1 MTSAV
6 ETMLKKYDCKNT
18 DDYRNALKEI
28 IQETA
33 LCGLSRAGFFNK
45 AAFYGGTALRIF
57 YGLDRFSEDMD
68 FSLIT
73 PDSSFDLS
81 NYFITVKS
89 ELEANGF
96 SMTVERKQKQQN
108 STIQSAFIKGD
119 TLVHL
124 LKIVPIEPPVAGVAP
139 NERLKI
145 KFEVDTNPPEGA
157 TYENKYSLLPAPYS
171 VRLYDAPSLFAGKIH
186 AVLCRNWK
194 TRVKGRD
201 FYDYIWYL
209 SRDIP
214 VNIQHLRARL
224 VQTGNLDSDMA
235 LTLPELKR
243 MLTERFRKI
252 DFNEAVKD
260 VRPFIKNQS
269 QLKLWNTDFFT
280 AITDTLTIK
289 SISG

>member
-6 ETMLKKYDCKNT
+6 EAMVKKYDCKNP

-28 IQETA
+28 IQEIA
-33 LCGLSRAGFFNK
+33 LCGLSRAGFFTK
-45 AAFYGGTALRIF
+45 TAFYGGTALRIF

-73 PDSSFDLS
+73 TDESFDLS
-81 NYFITVKS
+81 NYFTTVKT

-96 SMTVERKQKQQN
+96 SMTIELKQKQRE
-108 STIQSAFIKGD
+108 SAVQSAFIKGD

-124 LKIVPIEPPVAGVAP
+124 LTIAPIQPPVPGVAP

-157 TYENKYSLLPAPYS
+157 SYETKYALLPAPYS

-194 TRVKGRD
+194 TRIKGRD

-224 VQTGNLDSDMA
+224 VQTGKLA
-235 LTLPELKR
+235 PEEELTLPDLKR
-243 MLTERFRKI
+243 ILTERFREV
-252 DFNEAVKD
+252 DFAEAAKD
-260 VRPFIKNQS
+260 VQPFIKDRS
-269 QLKLWNTDFFT
+269 PLKLWNADFFT
-280 AITDTLTIK
+280 AITDKLRGYT
-289 SISG
+289 SS